1 MVDSCPPQSR
11 WIQKLS
17 VCSQQVVPTIKD
29 YAMTTVK
36 EVLSM
41 LQTVAGLAPVPFL
54 PEAIGLMLKIIE
66 VCEVR

>member
-1 MVDSCPPQSR
+1 
-11 WIQKLS
+11 
-17 VCSQQVVPTIKD
+17 
-29 YAMTTVK
+29 MTTVK

-41 LQTVAGLAPVPFL
+41 SQTAAGLAPVPFL